1 MTDDGLRGEQ
11 QPVGSSAPSPRGA
24 ARALPWR
31 VLSILAVV
39 CAGFLT
45 WQLSGNE
52 DRWTRAAH
60 SETTNDALQTTDEAF
75 IAGDVTPL
83 AAKVSGLIKAVPV
96 KDFQQV
102 KKGDL
107 VAEIDPSDFGAT
119 LDQARANVDS
129 AKSNL
134 ANLANQKAAQ
144 RSLIR
149 QAQAGIDAAQADV
162 DRFKLEEKR
171 QRALLTTSDIGTTQ
185 RVEQAVNSAK
195 RSAAQM
201 VLSSAQLDQQKTIL
215 SSLDAAQGQLEAQV
229 RAAEAVVALAQNNVN
244 NTRILSPADG
254 IVGQRQVRP
263 GQFVSVGSPV
273 ITVVSLP
280 EIWVIAN
287 LKETQM
293 TNVRSGQPA
302 RVTVDAFP
310 DLKVTGHVE
319 SWAPGTGKIFAAQ
332 GPDSAT
338 GNFTKVVQ
346 RVPVKIALDQNPAFG
361 ALVRP
366 GMSVKVTIDTEGA
379 SNGTSA
385 TSSAAPFDPPSTT
398 PAK

>member
-1 MTDDGLRGEQ
+1 MTDGPRGEQ
-11 QPVGSSAPSPRGA
+11 QPAGSA
-24 ARALPWR
+24 AI
-31 VLSILAVV
+31 LSILAVV
-39 CAGFLT
+39 CAGFLA
-45 WQLSGNE
+45 WQLIGDE

-60 SETTNDALQTTDEAF
+60 SETTNGSLQTTDDAF

-96 KDFQQV
+96 KDFQPV

-107 VAEIDPSDFGAT
+107 IAEIDPSDYEAA
-119 LDQARANVDS
+119 LAQAQANVDS
-129 AKSNL
+129 AKANL

-149 QAQAGIDAAQADV
+149 QAQAGIDAAQSDV
-162 DRFKLEEKR
+162 ERFNLEEKR
-171 QRALLTTSDIGTTQ
+171 QRDLLRSSDIGTTQ
-185 RVEQAVNSAK
+185 RVEQAVNSAR
-195 RSAAQM
+195 RSSAQM

-215 SSLDAAQGQLEAQV
+215 ASLDTTQGQLEALV
-229 RAAEAVVALAQNNVN
+229 HGAEAVATLAQNNVN
-244 NTRILSPADG
+244 NTRILSPANG

-263 GQFVSVGSPV
+263 GQFVGVGSPV

-287 LKETQM
+287 LEETQM
-293 TNVRSGQPA
+293 TKVRRGQPA
-302 RVTVDAFP
+302 HVTVDAFP

-319 SWAPGTGKIFAAQ
+319 SWAPATGNAFAPHA
-332 GPDSAT
+332 PDNAT

-366 GMSVKVTIDTEGA
+366 GMSVKATIDTEGA
-379 SNGTSA
+379 SNGPAA
-385 TSSAAPFDPPSTT
+385 TSSAAAFDPPST
-398 PAK
+398 PAR